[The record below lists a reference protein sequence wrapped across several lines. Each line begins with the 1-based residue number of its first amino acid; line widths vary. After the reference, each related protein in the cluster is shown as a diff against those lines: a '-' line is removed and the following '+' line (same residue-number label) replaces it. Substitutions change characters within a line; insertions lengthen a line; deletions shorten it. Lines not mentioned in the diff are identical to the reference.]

1 MKVIKITTVFLLLF
15 IIGIFTSYADI
26 KYNNWTDDFINTFE
40 ETNAN
45 FKFYNIKINC
55 VVSDITNKKQIENIC
70 LDIVE
75 SLKLDS
81 NKIKWKEENNKESE
95 IYAEVKD
102 GSYSVSFTAIKKNKK
117 EYYIIIDIL
126 NNKVYK
132 NIVDIYKN
140 LNDILNS
147 YSNEVDIYLCVVG
160 EYTKNL
166 QLDKS
171 DDILQNILYNM
182 NAKEIDRVREENF
195 ISVTAYSKLLLENNL
210 DYIGNKINLNIGI
223 RYSEN
228 EDKTLIY
235 MATPIIKLDY

>member
-1 MKVIKITTVFLLLF
+1 MKVIKITKVFLLLF

-55 VVSDITNKKQIENIC
+55 VASDITSKKQIENIC
-70 LDIVE
+70 LDMVE
-75 SLKLDS
+75 SLNLDN
-81 NKIKWKEENNKESE
+81 NKIKWQEKNNNEHK
-95 IYAEVKD
+95 IYAEIQD

-147 YSNEVDIYLCVVG
+147 YSNEVDVYLCVVG

>member
-1 MKVIKITTVFLLLF
+1 M
-15 IIGIFTSYADI
+15 
-26 KYNNWTDDFINTFE
+26 
-40 ETNAN
+40 
-45 FKFYNIKINC
+45 
-55 VVSDITNKKQIENIC
+55 
-70 LDIVE
+70 VE
-75 SLKLDS
+75 SLNLDN
-81 NKIKWKEENNKESE
+81 NKIKWQEKNNNEHK
-95 IYAEVKD
+95 IYAEIQD

-132 NIVDIYKN
+132 NIVAIYKN
-140 LNDILNS
+140 LNNILNS

>member
-1 MKVIKITTVFLLLF
+1 MKVIKITTAFLLLF

-55 VVSDITNKKQIENIC
+55 VASDITSKKQIENIC
-70 LDIVE
+70 LDMVE
-75 SLKLDS
+75 SLNLDN
-81 NKIKWKEENNKESE
+81 NKIKWQEKNNNEHK
-95 IYAEVKD
+95 IYAEIQD